1 VIRQGLLAALA
12 LLALPARAEEA
23 CTPVVQALL
32 RLGDAPQYHWTM
44 RATTPKR
51 RRPMERE
58 QIVLGDV
65 VYLTPDEGRWMRQQL
80 SRADRAARM
89 QAELARTPP
98 EACTRE
104 PGDKAAMVV
113 YTYHQGTARKRI
125 WIGAADGLPHDLS
138 TTPTSSPRSIDHGPL
153 RGHKGVPA

>member
-1 VIRQGLLAALA
+1 MIRQGLLAALA
-12 LLALPARAEEA
+12 LLALPARAEGA

-125 WIGAADGLPHDLS
+125 WIGAADGLPHDF
-138 TTPTSSPRSIDHGPL
+138 TSDEDPVAVKMHVDYADIVAPID
-153 RGHKGVPA
+153 